1 MKQLF
6 NNDWFFHREPLET
19 TIDTF
24 FNAKDWEPV
33 DIPHDW
39 MIYDSKDLYAQGVSC
54 YKKTFT
60 VPALGLDRLSILF
73 EGVYM
78 DNEIYLN
85 GENFHMA
92 LRLLPI

>member
-24 FNAKDWEPV
+24 FNTKDWEPV

-39 MIYDSKDLYAQGVSC
+39 MIYDSKDLYA
-54 YKKTFT
+54 
-60 VPALGLDRLSILF
+60 
-73 EGVYM
+73 
-78 DNEIYLN
+78 
-85 GENFHMA
+85 
-92 LRLLPI
+92 

>member
-24 FNAKDWEPV
+24 FNTKDWEPV

-39 MIYDSKDLYAQGVSC
+39 MIYDSKDLFHCTYTWFRPSVH
-54 YKKTFT
+54 T
-60 VPALGLDRLSILF
+60 V
-73 EGVYM
+73 
-78 DNEIYLN
+78 
-85 GENFHMA
+85 
-92 LRLLPI
+92 